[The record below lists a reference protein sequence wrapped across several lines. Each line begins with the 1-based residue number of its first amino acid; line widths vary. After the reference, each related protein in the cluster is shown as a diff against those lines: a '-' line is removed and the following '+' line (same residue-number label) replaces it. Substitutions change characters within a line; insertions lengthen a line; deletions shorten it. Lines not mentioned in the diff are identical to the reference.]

1 MSLFVQDTAKFHYS
15 HLQLQDVLLVV
26 LQILQ
31 SKKHL
36 SSWQYPQ
43 YCFVL
48 ILYFGTT
55 HKVKVISRN

>member
-15 HLQLQDVLLVV
+15 HLQLQDVLLVG

-48 ILYFGTT
+48 I
-55 HKVKVISRN
+55 